1 MPVSLRLPNDDD
13 APATASAWLERL
25 CEQRQLDRR
34 TAYQLTTCMVEAV
47 NNAACYRDEPARGT
61 IVARLYRGRALWVI
75 QVIDSNSQP
84 PVAAAETPPDPDQL
98 GGRGGFIMA
107 AWMDAVRYRRTG
119 ARNVVTLAKRV
130 DIGIR

>member
-61 IVARLYRGRALWVI
+61 IVARLYRGRALLSLI
-75 QVIDSNSQP
+75 HI
-84 PVAAAETPPDPDQL
+84 
-98 GGRGGFIMA
+98 
-107 AWMDAVRYRRTG
+107 
-119 ARNVVTLAKRV
+119 
-130 DIGIR
+130 